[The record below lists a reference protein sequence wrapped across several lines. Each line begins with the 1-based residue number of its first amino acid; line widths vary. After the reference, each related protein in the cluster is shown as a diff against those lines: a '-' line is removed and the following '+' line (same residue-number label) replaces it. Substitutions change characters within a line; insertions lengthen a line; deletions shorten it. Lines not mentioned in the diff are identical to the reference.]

1 MSVSATKSTKPTR
14 AKKPR
19 GRLVPIDPPSL
30 GDATGYANGILAP
43 RGGRLLFI
51 AGQVAWDRKKKLV
64 GGKRDMAAQFAQ
76 ALRNVLAVVHAAG
89 GEASDVA
96 QLTVFVADVRAY
108 ARARKAIGAEWR
120 ALMGRYFPAMALVE
134 VSALLERG
142 ALVEIQGVAVV
153 P

>member
-1 MSVSATKSTKPTR
+1 MTTKPTKR
-14 AKKPR
+14 AAAPR
-19 GRLVPIDPPSL
+19 GTATGRLVPIDPPSL
-30 GDATGYANGILAP
+30 GEAKGYANGILAP

-51 AGQVAWDRKKKLV
+51 AGQVAWDREQRIV

-89 GEASDVA
+89 GEARHVA
-96 QLTVFVADVRAY
+96 QLTVFVTDVRAY

-120 ALMGRYFPAMALVE
+120 ALMGRFFPAMALVQ
-134 VSALLERG
+134 VAKLLEPG
-142 ALVEIQGVAVV
+142 AVVEIQGMAVV